1 MEKDPAKEI
10 VGHHRAEAR
19 AALKQVPVPLE
30 VAAQWAW
37 RLIVI
42 GVVAY
47 ALMTA
52 VATLG
57 ALAVPLAIALLI
69 AAPLERT
76 VGALSKR
83 GIKRTWGAL
92 MILLSLVVTV
102 LGLLAAAGKEFVSSF
117 DELRAQ
123 ASDGLD
129 TVITWLSTSPL
140 HVDPVAAHDYL
151 DHLGSTIT
159 EHKSSIVSGA
169 LSVTGTVGALLAGT
183 LIGLVCLFFFLRDG
197 RKLWIPIVRLFPKRA
212 RDDIDRAGTAA
223 WATLAAY
230 TKTSVFVALVQ
241 AIGTAI
247 AVWLL
252 GIPLVIP
259 IAILVFLGSFIPMI
273 GTLITGAVVI
283 LVALVDGGWATAL
296 IMTIAIVVIEEV
308 KSILY
313 PWIFGKATSM
323 HPLAILISL
332 SIGTI
337 LAGGIG
343 ALLSVPVFAVARVFI
358 NEWRDE
364 DEDDDDDGLEVT
376 RPIRIR
382 RWSDRRR

>member
-1 MEKDPAKEI
+1 
-10 VGHHRAEAR
+10 
-19 AALKQVPVPLE
+19 
-30 VAAQWAW
+30 
-37 RLIVI
+37 
-42 GVVAY
+42 
-47 ALMTA
+47 
-52 VATLG
+52 
-57 ALAVPLAIALLI
+57 
-69 AAPLERT
+69 
-76 VGALSKR
+76 
-83 GIKRTWGAL
+83 
-92 MILLSLVVTV
+92 V